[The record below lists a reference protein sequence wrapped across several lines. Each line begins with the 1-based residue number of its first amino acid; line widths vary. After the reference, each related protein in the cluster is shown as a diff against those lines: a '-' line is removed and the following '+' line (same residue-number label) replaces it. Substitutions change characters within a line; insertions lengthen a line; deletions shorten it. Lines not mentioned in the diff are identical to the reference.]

1 MTSSVLSHPWDAGS
15 RSDISIQLRLAVL
28 TINMSRPGSPK
39 NKGNSSFAG
48 FGEPRCWGDGH
59 LCNSN
64 NGFLENIA
72 WDKMEG
78 RAIRRG
84 ALSHTTYQIHVK
96 FERHLDVAS
105 CRLPDDGARL

>member
-1 MTSSVLSHPWDAGS
+1 LLFQPSICRGRGAEKIREIFRSLGS
-15 RSDISIQLRLAVL
+15 ANRYV
-28 TINMSRPGSPK
+28 
-39 NKGNSSFAG
+39 
-48 FGEPRCWGDGH
+48 GDGH

-72 WDKMEG
+72 RNKMEG